1 VPRKP
6 RLDIPGAVHRVSARA
21 VWERTLFRDEDD
33 RVLFERLLGRIAE
46 RHGWRC
52 HGCVLAD
59 TSYELLVETSG
70 APLSD
75 GMRELN
81 GRYATYVNDRDGSS
95 GHVFGDRYRSE
106 VIAGPTN

>member
-6 RLDIPGAVHRVSARA
+6 RVELPGAVHRVTARA
-21 VWERTLFRDEDD
+21 VWGRLLFRDAHD
-33 RVLFERLLGRIAE
+33 RALFERLLARVAD
-46 RHGWRC
+46 RYGWLC

-59 TSYELLVETSG
+59 ASYELLVETPTAG
-70 APLSD
+70 LAA

-81 GRYATYVNDRDGSS
+81 GRYAMHANDRDGSS

-106 VIAGPTN
+106 MNTGPAT